1 VNHFDVNQILSS
13 KYIFFTGKGGVGKT
27 STACATALSLAQLGY
42 NVHLISTDPA
52 SNLQDVFERPISS
65 QGTYI
70 EEIEGLMVTNLDP
83 ILAANTYKEK
93 VIAPFRG
100 KLPEVAIQNMEEQ
113 LSGSC
118 TVEIAAFN
126 EFTSYLAQ
134 DSQHDDFDYILFD
147 TAPTGHTLRLL
158 QLPSAWDQF
167 IEESTHGSSCLGQL
181 SGFDQ
186 QQSIMKQALINLSN
200 PQLTTMILVARPEK
214 LTLNEAERASQELM
228 DIGIKN
234 QVLIIN
240 GVLQHYDDPQSK
252 AMVDKHQDAIEKR
265 SDHLKSLNTF
275 TLPLRSYNITGLQS
289 VQDFFVKDDFKV
301 ESPQDSTSLTFSLN
315 NVVDDLVSQNK
326 RIIFTMGKGG
336 VGKTSVANAVAL
348 ALAQRGIH
356 THLTS
361 TDPAAMSS
369 DRIDAHEHLEVS
381 LIDQE
386 LELEKYKKAILDKA
400 KESMNDDQIAY
411 IEEDL
416 RSPCTQEIALFQA
429 FANIVSKSEHQV
441 VIIDTAPTGHTLLL
455 LDSTQSYHKEVLR
468 TQGSVPPAVLQLLP
482 KLRDE
487 TLCEVL
493 IVTLPQAT
501 PVFEAQRLE
510 EDLQRASIKSNWW
523 IINQSFHQS
532 QSNNALIKA
541 RSNSEKT
548 WINHVVNHTQ
558 GKVALIHYEDFEITL
573 DTLKQWTKEN

>member
-1 VNHFDVNQILSS
+1 MKHFDVNQILSS

-27 STACATALSLAQLGY
+27 STACATALALAQHGF

-65 QGTYI
+65 QGTKI
-70 EEIEGLMVTNLDP
+70 EEVEGLTVTNLDP
-83 ILAANTYKEK
+83 LLAANAYKEK
-93 VIAPFRG
+93 VIAPYRG

-126 EFTSYLAQ
+126 EFTAYLAQ
-134 DSQHDDFDYILFD
+134 DSNKDEFDYIVFD

-167 IEESTHGSSCLGQL
+167 IAESTHGNSCLGQL

-186 QQSIMKQALINLSN
+186 QESIMKQALNNLSN
-200 PQLTTMILVARPEK
+200 PALTIMILVARPEQS
-214 LTLNEAERASQELM
+214 TLVEAQRASQELM
-228 DIGIKN
+228 DIGVRN
-234 QVLIIN
+234 QMLVIN
-240 GVLQHYDDPQSK
+240 GILTHYDDDQSK
-252 AMVDKHQDAIEKR
+252 AMADKHNQALEKR
-265 SDHLKSLNTF
+265 SDYLKSLDTF
-275 TLPLRSYNITGLQS
+275 IIPLRSYNITGIEALK
-289 VQDFFVKDDFKV
+289 DFFVKDEFKV
-301 ESPQDSTSLTFSLN
+301 TMLQKNVANTYHLKD
-315 NVVDDLVSQNK
+315 VVDDLVKNNK

-336 VGKTSVANAVAL
+336 VGKTSIANAIAL
-348 ALAQRGIH
+348 ELAKRNIK

-361 TDPAAMSS
+361 TDPAADKFELDNTDMY
-369 DRIDAHEHLEVS
+369 LEVS

-386 LELEKYKKAILDKA
+386 HELEKYKIKILDQA
-400 KESMNDDQIAY
+400 RLSMNDDQIAY

-429 FANIVSKSEHQV
+429 FANIVEKSEDQV

-468 TQGSVPPAVLQLLP
+468 TQGSVPKAVLELLP

-487 TLCEVL
+487 SLCEVL
-493 IVTLPQAT
+493 IVTLAHAT

-510 EDLQRASIKSNWW
+510 EDLKRAKIKSNWW
-523 IINQSFHQS
+523 IINQSLHLS
-532 QSNNALIKA
+532 QSRNALIQA
-541 RSNSEKT
+541 RANSERQ
-548 WINHVVNHTQ
+548 WIETVVEHTQ
-558 GKVALIHYEDFEITL
+558 GRVALIPYEDEDLTV
-573 DTLKQWTKEN
+573 DTLNQWTKDI

>member
-1 VNHFDVNQILSS
+1 VKHFDVAQVLSS

-27 STACATALSLAQLGY
+27 STACSTALSLAQLGHK
-42 NVHLISTDPA
+42 VHLISTDPA

-70 EEIEGLMVTNLDP
+70 DEVAGLMVTNLDP
-83 ILAANTYKEK
+83 ILAANSYKEK
-93 VIAPFRG
+93 IVAPFRG

-134 DSQHDDFDYILFD
+134 DSKQEEFDYIVFD

-186 QQSIMKQALINLSN
+186 QQSIMKQALSNLSN

-214 LTLNEAERASQELM
+214 LTLTEAERASQELM

-234 QVLIIN
+234 QILIIN
-240 GVLQHYDDPQSK
+240 GVLQHYDDFQSK
-252 AMVDKHQDAIEKR
+252 AMVVKHQDAIAKR
-265 SDHLKSLNTF
+265 SDYLKSLLTF

-289 VQDFFVKDDFKV
+289 VSDFFVKDDYNVDEFHDR
-301 ESPQDSTSLTFSLN
+301 SSYTFSLK

-336 VGKTSVANAVAL
+336 VGKTSVANAIAL
-348 ALAQRGIH
+348 ELAFRGIQ

-369 DRIDAHEHLEVS
+369 AILDAHEFLEVS

-386 LELEKYKKAILDKA
+386 IELEKYKKIILDKA
-400 KESMNDDQIAY
+400 KETMNDDQIAY

-429 FANIVSKSEHQV
+429 FANIVQKSEHQV

-468 TQGSVPPAVLQLLP
+468 TQGSVPQAVLQLLP
-482 KLRDE
+482 KLRDA

-510 EDLQRASIKSNWW
+510 EDLKRANINSNWW
-523 IINQSFHQS
+523 IINQSLHQS
-532 QSNNALIKA
+532 QSNNALIKS

-548 WINHVVNHTQ
+548 WINHVVQHTN
-558 GKVALIHYEDFEITL
+558 GKVALINYEDFEITV